1 MQMFVLGSDQR
12 VIIFPVN
19 RNRNRFAEPTSVGI
33 EIGIVCEFQNLPI
46 GIGIIFVRWEV
57 FAKYSQIP
65 KMYIFS
71 KKLFKSSFSWLLY
84 IFIWKT
90 YQANKDIIGYTRR
103 YGPLHGP
110 TSSSCGGLHPS
121 AEAFFALR
129 ATKEL
134 FMLFWPIFGNFW
146 CSVVTMVTF
155 SSNLSNNNKKNI
167 QKISKIFLKIS
178 KNPKIQK
185 TSQKS
190 KNPKNP
196 KKTPKNPKKIQKS
209 IKTKKNQ
216 KNVKNGQKIRKPE
229 KISKIHLFTIYLF
242 IYLFFFRRK
251 KKK

>member
-1 MQMFVLGSDQR
+1 MFVLGSDQR

-33 EIGIVCEFQNLPI
+33 EIGIVCEFQNLRI

-155 SSNLSNNNKKNI
+155 SSNISNNNKKNI

-216 KNVKNGQKIRKPE
+216 KMSKMVKKSENLKKSQK
-229 KISKIHLFTIYLF
+229 FTFLQFIYLF
-242 IYLFFFRRK
+242 IYFFFRRK